1 MTEVKRK
8 KGESFESML
17 RRFSTRVQR
26 SGRIIQ
32 AKKVRFL
39 EQKENKTR
47 KKAGALKRIKIKTK
61 IDYLLRSGKVK
72 EEDLRNPKLK
82 KTILK

>member
-17 RRFSTRVQR
+17 RRFNTRVQR
-26 SGRIIQ
+26 SGRILQ

-39 EQKENKTR
+39 AQTENKTR
-47 KKAGALKRIKIKTK
+47 KKAAALKRIKIKTK